1 MSNSTNLAALTTA
14 LALAASYTPAYALR
28 VTNPTTVCPDCPR
41 PPVTTPTAP
50 SKTRRHRRRAPT
62 APTAPATPASA
73 PAAPF
78 AAVAPAAP
86 FSCEGR
92 TYLPT
97 ADYNHDNSVT
107 ANELLT
113 YFSRQAHGDR
123 QEARRLMQVEGLNP
137 RELRADRRRVVCSL
151 PAAVATSAASEAP
164 AAGTTG
170 IVDPFNAFAG
180 QENRGDAS
188 ASAST
193 GPTNVIIT
201 PPAGSSLEDALA
213 RNRAEILAGVQQYV
227 AAHSHSRAATR
238 SAGAYQPVGLSLGIG
253 PGMLFYNKNESNS
266 LAVAGTIE
274 GRVGYD
280 LNRWFTLQV
289 SGGRIFNHRTHRS
302 PSSRVEHT
310 HSDPADNAYGYY
322 TESDVRLTE
331 RQSTAY
337 DSFVQVG
344 ITAHVARRTTV
355 GVHAGLLLGDETS
368 QESWRSRD
376 QLYAVD
382 GSSVGQ
388 PHQGSGVFEPV
399 VRRTH
404 STVAGLDLE
413 QFLKLGRTA
422 AVTHLLRLH
431 LTPEYD
437 FGRGQLNAKTGI
449 DYGIEF

>member
-1 MSNSTNLAALTTA
+1 MSNSTNLAGLTAA
-14 LALAASYTPAYALR
+14 LALMASYTPAYALR
-28 VTNPTTVCPDCPR
+28 AAGSTVACPSC
-41 PPVTTPTAP
+41 TTPTPAVTP
-50 SKTRRHRRRAPT
+50 TKIRRHRRRAPT
-62 APTAPATPASA
+62 APTAPATPAPA
-73 PAAPF
+73 PASVPF

-92 TYLPT
+92 AYLPA
-97 ADYNHDNSVT
+97 ADYNHDTAVT

-123 QEARRLMQVEGLNP
+123 QEARRLMRVDGLNP

-151 PAAVATSAASEAP
+151 PSAVATPAP
-164 AAGTTG
+164 AARTTE
-170 IVDPFNAFAG
+170 IIDPFNA
-180 QENRGDAS
+180 S
-188 ASAST
+188 ASVST
-193 GPTNVIIT
+193 GSTNVTIT
-201 PPAGSSLEDALA
+201 PPACTAPACLNLEDTLT
-213 RNRAEILAGVQQYV
+213 RNRDAILSGVQRRIRDYTAAV
-227 AAHSHSRAATR
+227 ARAVAR
-238 SAGAYQPVGLSLGIG
+238 SASPTYQPVGLSLGIG
-253 PGMLFYNKNESNS
+253 PGLFLYDKHNTLE
-266 LAVAGTIE
+266 VAGTIE
-274 GRVGYD
+274 GRMGYD

-289 SGGRIFNHRTHRS
+289 AGGRIFGHRTHSS
-302 PSSRVEHT
+302 PRSRVENT

-322 TESDVRLTE
+322 TESNVRLTE
-331 RQSTAY
+331 RESTAY
-337 DSFVQVG
+337 DSFVQLGV
-344 ITAHVARRTTV
+344 TAHVARRTTV

-382 GSSVGQ
+382 GRAVGQ

-431 LTPEYD
+431 LAPEYD
-437 FGRGQLNAKTGI
+437 FGQDQLNVRVGI
-449 DYGIEF
+449 DYGIKF